1 VLVDVTIVN
10 GASRSVFGVE
20 PFDVGYGA
28 AFAAD
33 ADSPLAIEC
42 SIVED
47 DGVLT
52 AHEPAPQARPK
63 RIAFVDGTM
72 RTEAR
77 LSRTDAS
84 GVVSTGLA
92 GSWAAGAVFADG
104 EARLAIDRISVRR
117 VAIFGDGVR
126 INLPDQPGGWTW
138 TSDAVEGSDLDAARQ
153 RLQRHMRDAEGAL
166 AEQLFEDDWLT
177 VVDGPLFNVRRTRMV
192 PVIGYVKTHHRPML
206 DAESWARVP
215 RLAVGQRSSLF
226 VMGDDLYGAYFRI
239 GDPGP
244 WSSPW
249 GGIVR
254 LEVPASAGRSTAADV
269 IDGAA
274 SWLPRY
280 ASVAH
285 RDPRAPV
292 NLTPIAGL
300 ETALRRQWG
309 DGRLAL
315 RAVRAA
321 ILELN
326 ATGVPS

>member
-1 VLVDVTIVN
+1 MTAVT
-10 GASRSVFGVE
+10 SRPRPVFGVE

-42 SIVED
+42 PIVED

-52 AHEPAPQARPK
+52 AHQPAPLARPN

-104 EARLAIDRISVRR
+104 EARLAVDRTSVRR
-117 VAIFGDGVR
+117 VAIFGNGVK
-126 INLPDQPGGWTW
+126 ISLPEQPGGWNW
-138 TSDAVEGSDLDAARQ
+138 TSDAVESNDIDAARQ

-166 AEQLFEDDWLT
+166 AEQLFEDGWLT
-177 VVDGPLFNVRRTRMV
+177 VVDGPLNNVRRTRMV

-206 DAESWARVP
+206 DAENWARVP
-215 RLAVGQRSSLF
+215 RLAVAQRSSLF
-226 VMGDDLYGAYFRI
+226 AMGDDLYGAYLRV
-239 GDPGP
+239 GNPGP

-254 LEVPASAGRSTAADV
+254 LEVPASAGRSTAANV

-300 ETALRRQWG
+300 ETALRRYWG
-309 DGRLAL
+309 DSRLAL

-326 ATGVPS
+326 ATGAPS